1 MLLCLLLEV
10 EMSLNKIKLGV
21 GVPKIG
27 EANVSFNRTVH
38 TLSGTEKTEIVVNG
52 IQSLTA
58 IIDGIKE
65 LSKEKEITKRKGL
78 EHEEEM
84 KKLDNELEGVLS
96 NERIKLETIRA
107 EFELNYKQLENESEL
122 NRLQARIIEKILD
135 RIDNLSDKFR
145 IYEQEYGVNNPHVMR
160 IDDQLHELSMNLT
173 NQLRLQK

>member
-1 MLLCLLLEV
+1 
-10 EMSLNKIKLGV
+10 MSIKKIKLGGKV
-21 GVPKIG
+21 AGLG
-27 EANVSFNRTVH
+27 EAALSFNRTIN
-38 TLSGTEKTEIVVNG
+38 TLSGNEKTEIVVNG

-58 IIDGIKE
+58 IIDGIKD

-96 NERIKLETIRA
+96 NERIKLETIRS

-135 RIDNLSDKFR
+135 RIDNLSDKFSV
-145 IYEQEYGVNNPHVMR
+145 YEQAYGVDNPQVMR
-160 IDDQLHELSMNLT
+160 IDDQLHELSMSLT
-173 NQLRLQK
+173 NQLRLQR